1 MARPGLTKHPKFLR
15 LVHML
20 GEPPAHVQGHLEF
33 LWATAYE
40 DGEPRIGD
48 AVGVELAAGWDGK
61 AGDLCKALLECG
73 GAGKAGFIEEVPGEP
88 GIFQVHDLFE
98 NAPEYVSSRFRMRR
112 WRQRRQSEDHSKDA
126 PQSPNGDVTQPL
138 RNGYGSPAP
147 APKRKERA
155 HFTKPTLEEVAAYC
169 RERKNQVDPQRFVD
183 YYTSNGWRVGRNPM
197 KDWKAAVRTWER
209 NDAGGNGQGK
219 PKPDGKPLEYAF

>member
-73 GAGKAGFIEEVPGEP
+73 GPGKAGFVEEVPGEP
-88 GIFQVHDLFE
+88 GVFQVHDLFE
-98 NAPEYVSSRFRMRR
+98 NAPGYVSSRFRMRR
-112 WRQRRQSEDHSKDA
+112 WRQRQQA
-126 PQSPNGDVTQPL
+126 VAQPL
-138 RNGYGSPAP
+138 RNGYASPAP
-147 APKRKERA
+147 APAPKKKERA
-155 HFTKPTLEEVAAYC
+155 HFTKPTLQEVAAYC
-169 RERKNQVDPQRFVD
+169 RERGSKVDPQRWYD
-183 YYTSNGWRVGRNPM
+183 HYESNGWKVGRNAM
-197 KDWKAAVRTWER
+197 RDWKAAVRSWEH
-209 NDAGGNGQGK
+209 NGFAGGNA
-219 PKPDGKPLEYAF
+219 PSTKPDGPPPNKLN